1 MNKNFIKE
9 LNRETTY
16 LEFRILTYLECEEKM
31 KIVTH
36 ILNFLKHHD
45 FLVNLSIV
53 YYNALRAE
61 NIPEHQ
67 DVPSLTLD
75 MRDDKFRFK
84 YWDGSKIFWTYHLED
99 LADVLIQGREDFT
112 ALIDKYQPITNILFK
127 NKDEN
132 ENIKFIRY
140 KYYPMPEVDIE
151 YEIQFFYDVKDT
163 GMADLIMKDI
173 FKQINDLNIDNLAM
187 NIDYSFESKCLPC
200 QKAKE
205 KQNERENMARES

>member
-31 KIVTH
+31 KIITH
-36 ILNFLKHHD
+36 VLNFLKDND

-61 NIPEHQ
+61 NMPEHQ

-84 YWDGSKIFWTYHLED
+84 YWDGSKVFWTYHLKD
-99 LADVLIQGREDFT
+99 LKDVLIQGRKDFSE
-112 ALIDKYQPITNILFK
+112 LINKYQLVTDLLFK
-127 NKDEN
+127 IRDEN
-132 ENIKFIRY
+132 DHIKFVRY
-140 KYYPMPEVDIE
+140 EYYPTSDIDIK
-151 YEIQFFYDVKDT
+151 YEIQFFKDAEDT
-163 GMADLIMKDI
+163 SIADLIMKEI
-173 FKQINDLNIDNLAM
+173 FKEVNSLPNNDFKMD
-187 NIDYSFESKCLPC
+187 IDYSFEKGCLPC

-205 KQNERENMARES
+205 KQNEG

>member
-31 KIVTH
+31 KVITH
-36 ILNFLKHHD
+36 VLNFLKNND

-67 DVPSLTLD
+67 DIPSLTLD

-84 YWDGSKIFWTYHLED
+84 YWDGSKVFWTYHLKD
-99 LADVLIQGREDFT
+99 LKDVLIQGRKDFSE
-112 ALIDKYQPITNILFK
+112 LINKYRLVTDLLFK
-127 NKDEN
+127 IRDEN
-132 ENIKFIRY
+132 DDIKFVRY
-140 KYYPMPEVDIE
+140 EYYPTSDIDIK
-151 YEIQFFYDVKDT
+151 YEIQFFKDAEDT
-163 GMADLIMKDI
+163 NIPDLIMKEI
-173 FKQINDLNIDNLAM
+173 FKEVNSLQNDDFKM
-187 NIDYSFESKCLPC
+187 DIDYSFEKKCLPC

-205 KQNERENMARES
+205 KQNEG